1 MKKILLL
8 MIFPAFFY
16 ANYDYSLQDYNNTSP
31 TYRENVWLPSYSNHI
46 TLHYFSTQGW
56 AGWTNTF
63 RQLSDF
69 QVELKN
75 DYGYENVVII
85 AVGQTNI
92 SDFNDNFCADSD
104 LPLVMDEYPEL
115 LIREQFSP
123 YGQDHYLVI
132 LDYEGNYIDHIDL
145 LNLGNAQKNFILGIL
160 EENYNQSLLGDL
172 NSDTILNVAD
182 IILIIDFIL
191 SEIYNENGDMNFDGG
206 LNIQDITILLNII
219 LQ

>member
-1 MKKILLL
+1 MKNILLL
-8 MIFPAFFY
+8 LLFPAFLY
-16 ANYDYSLQDYNNTSP
+16 ANYEYSLQDYNNTSP

-115 LIREQFSP
+115 PIREQFSP

-182 IILIIDFIL
+182 IIIIIDFIL
-191 SEIYNENGDMNFDGG
+191 SEIYNENGDMNSDGG

-219 LQ
+219 L

>member
-1 MKKILLL
+1 MKNILLL
-8 MIFPAFFY
+8 ILFPAFLY
-16 ANYDYSLQDYNNTSP
+16 ANYEYSLQDYNNTSP

-115 LIREQFSP
+115 PIREQFSP

-182 IILIIDFIL
+182 IIIIIDFIL
-191 SEIYNENGDMNFDGG
+191 SEIYNENGDMNSDGG

-219 LQ
+219 L

>member
-1 MKKILLL
+1 MKNILILIL
-8 MIFPAFFY
+8 FQAILF
-16 ANYDYSLQDYNNTSP
+16 ANYEYSLQDYNNTSP
-31 TYRENVWLPSYSNHI
+31 TYRENVWLPSYPTHI

-115 LIREQFSP
+115 PIREQFSP

-145 LNLGNAQKNFILGIL
+145 LNLGNAQKNYILDIL
-160 EENYNQSLLGDL
+160 EENYDQSILGDL
-172 NSDTILNVAD
+172 NGDTTLNIAD
-182 IILIIDFIL
+182 IIIIIDFIL
-191 SEIYNENGDMNFDGG
+191 SEIYNENGDMNYDGG

-219 LQ
+219 L

>member
-1 MKKILLL
+1 MKNILLL
-8 MIFPAFFY
+8 ILFPAFLY
-16 ANYDYSLQDYNNTSP
+16 ANYEYSLQDYNNTSP

-75 DYGYENVVII
+75 DYEYENVVII

-115 LIREQFSP
+115 PIREQFSP

-145 LNLGNAQKNFILGIL
+145 LNLGNAQKNFILDIL

-182 IILIIDFIL
+182 IIIIIDFIL
-191 SEIYNENGDMNFDGG
+191 SEIYNENGDMNSDGG

-219 LQ
+219 L

>member
-1 MKKILLL
+1 MKKILILIL
-8 MIFPAFFY
+8 FQATLY
-16 ANYDYSLQDYNNTSP
+16 ANYEYSLQDYNNTSP
-31 TYRENVWLPSYSNHI
+31 TYRENVWLPSYPTHI

-115 LIREQFSP
+115 PIRQQFSP

-145 LNLGNAQKNFILGIL
+145 LNLGNAQKNYILDIL
-160 EENYNQSLLGDL
+160 EENYDQSILGDL
-172 NSDTILNVAD
+172 NGDTTLNIAD
-182 IILIIDFIL
+182 IIIIIDFIL
-191 SEIYNENGDMNFDGG
+191 SEIYNENGDMNYDGG

-219 LQ
+219 L

>member
-1 MKKILLL
+1 MKFLILILLHTV
-8 MIFPAFFY
+8 IFS
-16 ANYDYSLQDYNNTSP
+16 NYEYTLQDLNNTSP
-31 TYRENVWLPSYSNHI
+31 TYRDDVWLPSYSSHI

-69 QVELKN
+69 QTELKS
-75 DYGYENVVII
+75 DYGYENIVII

-115 LIREQFSP
+115 PIREQFSP
-123 YGQDHYLVI
+123 YSQDHYLVI
-132 LDYEGNYIDHIDL
+132 LDYDGNYIDHIDL
-145 LNLGNAQKNFILGIL
+145 PNLGNNQKNYILGIL

-219 LQ
+219 L

>member
-1 MKKILLL
+1 MKNILLL
-8 MIFPAFFY
+8 ILFPVFLY
-16 ANYDYSLQDYNNTSP
+16 ANYEYSLQDYNNTSP

-75 DYGYENVVII
+75 DYEYENVVII

-115 LIREQFSP
+115 PIREQFSP

-182 IILIIDFIL
+182 IIIIIDFIL
-191 SEIYNENGDMNFDGG
+191 SEIYNENGDMNSDGG

-219 LQ
+219 L

>member
-1 MKKILLL
+1 M
-8 MIFPAFFY
+8 
-16 ANYDYSLQDYNNTSP
+16 
-31 TYRENVWLPSYSNHI
+31 
-46 TLHYFSTQGW
+46 
-56 AGWTNTF
+56 
-63 RQLSDF
+63 SDF

>member
-1 MKKILLL
+1 MKNILLL
-8 MIFPAFFY
+8 LLFPAFLY
-16 ANYDYSLQDYNNTSP
+16 ANYEYSLQDYNNTSP

-115 LIREQFSP
+115 PIREQFSP

-182 IILIIDFIL
+182 IIIIIDFIL

-219 LQ
+219 L

>member
-1 MKKILLL
+1 MKFLILILLQTV
-8 MIFPAFFY
+8 IFS
-16 ANYDYSLQDYNNTSP
+16 NYEYTLQDLNNTSP
-31 TYRENVWLPSYSNHI
+31 TYRDDVWLPSYSSHI

-56 AGWTNTF
+56 VGWTNTF

-69 QVELKN
+69 QTELKS
-75 DYGYENVVII
+75 DYGYENIVII

-115 LIREQFSP
+115 PIREQFSP
-123 YGQDHYLVI
+123 YSQDHYLVI
-132 LDYEGNYIDHIDL
+132 LDYDGNYIDHIDL
-145 LNLGNAQKNFILGIL
+145 PNLGNTQKNYILDIL

-172 NSDTILNVAD
+172 NSDTVLNVAD

-219 LQ
+219 L

>member
-1 MKKILLL
+1 MKFLILILLHTV
-8 MIFPAFFY
+8 IFS
-16 ANYDYSLQDYNNTSP
+16 NYEYTLQDLNNTSP
-31 TYRENVWLPSYSNHI
+31 TYRDDVWLPSYSSHI

-56 AGWTNTF
+56 VGWTNTF

-69 QVELKN
+69 QTELKS
-75 DYGYENVVII
+75 DYGYENIVII

-115 LIREQFSP
+115 PIREQFSP
-123 YGQDHYLVI
+123 YSQDHYLVI
-132 LDYEGNYIDHIDL
+132 LDYDGNYIDHIDL
-145 LNLGNAQKNFILGIL
+145 PNLGNAQKNYILGIL

-219 LQ
+219 L

>member
-1 MKKILLL
+1 MKNILILIL
-8 MIFPAFFY
+8 FQAILF
-16 ANYDYSLQDYNNTSP
+16 ANYEYSLQDYNNTSP
-31 TYRENVWLPSYSNHI
+31 TYRENVWLPSYPTHI

-56 AGWTNTF
+56 AGWTNTL

-115 LIREQFSP
+115 PIREQFSP

-145 LNLGNAQKNFILGIL
+145 LNLGNAQKNYILDIL
-160 EENYNQSLLGDL
+160 EENYDQSILGDL
-172 NSDTILNVAD
+172 NGDTTLNIAD
-182 IILIIDFIL
+182 IIIIIDFIL
-191 SEIYNENGDMNFDGG
+191 SEIYNENGDMNYDGG

-219 LQ
+219 L

>member
-1 MKKILLL
+1 MKNILLL
-8 MIFPAFFY
+8 ILFPAFLY
-16 ANYDYSLQDYNNTSP
+16 ANYEYSLQDYNNTSP

-69 QVELKN
+69 QIELKN

-115 LIREQFSP
+115 PIRQQFSP

-145 LNLGNAQKNFILGIL
+145 LNLGNAQKNYILDIL
-160 EENYNQSLLGDL
+160 EENYDQSILGDL
-172 NSDTILNVAD
+172 NGDTTLNIAD
-182 IILIIDFIL
+182 IIIIIDFIL
-191 SEIYNENGDMNFDGG
+191 SEIYNENGDMNYDGG
-206 LNIQDITILLNII
+206 LNIQDITILLSII
-219 LQ
+219 L

>member
-1 MKKILLL
+1 MKNILILIL
-8 MIFPAFFY
+8 FQAILV
-16 ANYDYSLQDYNNTSP
+16 ANYEYSLQDYNNTSP
-31 TYRENVWLPSYSNHI
+31 TYRENVWLPSYPNHI

-115 LIREQFSP
+115 PIREQFSP
-123 YGQDHYLVI
+123 YSQDHYLVI
-132 LDYEGNYIDHIDL
+132 LDYDGNYIDHIDL
-145 LNLGNAQKNFILGIL
+145 PNLGNAQKNYILGIL

-219 LQ
+219 L

>member
-1 MKKILLL
+1 
-8 MIFPAFFY
+8 
-16 ANYDYSLQDYNNTSP
+16 
-31 TYRENVWLPSYSNHI
+31 
-46 TLHYFSTQGW
+46 
-56 AGWTNTF
+56 
-63 RQLSDF
+63 LSDF
-69 QVELKN
+69 QTELKS
-75 DYGYENVVII
+75 DYGYENIVII

-115 LIREQFSP
+115 PIREQFSP
-123 YGQDHYLVI
+123 YSQDHYLVI
-132 LDYEGNYIDHIDL
+132 LDYDGNYIDHIDL
-145 LNLGNAQKNFILGIL
+145 PNLGNNQKNYILGIL

-219 LQ
+219 L

>member
-1 MKKILLL
+1 MKNILLL
-8 MIFPAFFY
+8 ILFTPFLY
-16 ANYDYSLQDYNNTSP
+16 ANYEYSLQDYNNTSP

-69 QVELKN
+69 QLELKN
-75 DYGYENVVII
+75 DYGYDNVVII

-115 LIREQFSP
+115 PIREQFSP

-219 LQ
+219 L

>member
-1 MKKILLL
+1 MKNILLL
-8 MIFPAFFY
+8 ILFPVYLY
-16 ANYDYSLQDYNNTSP
+16 ANYEYSLQDYNNTSP

-69 QVELKN
+69 QIELKN

-115 LIREQFSP
+115 PIREQFSP

-182 IILIIDFIL
+182 IIIIIDFIL
-191 SEIYNENGDMNFDGG
+191 SEIYNENGDMNSDGG

-219 LQ
+219 L

>member
-1 MKKILLL
+1 MKNILILIL
-8 MIFPAFFY
+8 FQAILV
-16 ANYDYSLQDYNNTSP
+16 ANYEYSLQDYNNTSP
-31 TYRENVWLPSYSNHI
+31 TYRENVWLPSYPNHI

-115 LIREQFSP
+115 PIREQFSP

-145 LNLGNAQKNFILGIL
+145 LNLGNAQKNYILDIL
-160 EENYNQSLLGDL
+160 EENYDQSILGDL
-172 NSDTILNVAD
+172 NGDTTLNIAD
-182 IILIIDFIL
+182 IIIIIDFIL
-191 SEIYNENGDMNFDGG
+191 SEIYNENGDMNYDGG

-219 LQ
+219 L

>member
-1 MKKILLL
+1 MKNILLL
-8 MIFPAFFY
+8 LLFPAFLY
-16 ANYDYSLQDYNNTSP
+16 ANYEYSLQDYNNTSP

-69 QVELKN
+69 QLELKN
-75 DYGYENVVII
+75 DYGYDNVVII

-115 LIREQFSP
+115 PIRELFSP

-219 LQ
+219 L

>member
-1 MKKILLL
+1 MKNILILIL
-8 MIFPAFFY
+8 FQAILF
-16 ANYDYSLQDYNNTSP
+16 ANYEYSLQDYNNTSP
-31 TYRENVWLPSYSNHI
+31 TYRENVWLPSYPTHI

-115 LIREQFSP
+115 PIREQFSP

-132 LDYEGNYIDHIDL
+132 LDYQGNYIDHIDL
-145 LNLGNAQKNFILGIL
+145 LNLGNAQKNYILDIL
-160 EENYNQSLLGDL
+160 EENYDQSILGDL
-172 NSDTILNVAD
+172 NGDTTLNIAD
-182 IILIIDFIL
+182 IIIIIDFIL
-191 SEIYNENGDMNFDGG
+191 SEIYNENGDMNYDGG

-219 LQ
+219 L

>member
-1 MKKILLL
+1 MKFLILILLQTV
-8 MIFPAFFY
+8 IFS
-16 ANYDYSLQDYNNTSP
+16 NYEYTLQDLNNTSP
-31 TYRENVWLPSYSNHI
+31 TYRDDVWLPSYSSHI

-56 AGWTNTF
+56 VGWTNTF

-69 QVELKN
+69 QTELKS
-75 DYGYENVVII
+75 DYGYENIVII

-115 LIREQFSP
+115 PIREQFSP

-145 LNLGNAQKNFILGIL
+145 LNLGNAQKNYILDIL
-160 EENYNQSLLGDL
+160 EENYDQSILGDL
-172 NSDTILNVAD
+172 NGDTTLNIAD
-182 IILIIDFIL
+182 IIIIINFIL

-219 LQ
+219 L